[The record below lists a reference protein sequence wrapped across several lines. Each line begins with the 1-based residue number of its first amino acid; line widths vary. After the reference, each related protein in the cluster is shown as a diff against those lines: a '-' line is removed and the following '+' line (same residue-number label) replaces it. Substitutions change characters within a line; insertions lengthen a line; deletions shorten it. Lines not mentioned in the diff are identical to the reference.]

1 MREWM
6 SERIIM
12 TTKFLNNIDYY
23 ANVKVEEVRIKKLVE
38 YHVFIN
44 LLFWLDV
51 LGEDGET
58 NDLLLAQM
66 LQLEFDKE
74 YDGFVKSKEKVFN
87 QNSNGKPQI
96 NLLDCS
102 PFKDQKDNG
111 GHQCYW

>member
-1 MREWM
+1 
-6 SERIIM
+6 
-12 TTKFLNNIDYY
+12 
-23 ANVKVEEVRIKKLVE
+23 
-38 YHVFIN
+38 
-44 LLFWLDV
+44 
-51 LGEDGET
+51 
-58 NDLLLAQM
+58 M

-111 GHQCYW
+111 GHQCY